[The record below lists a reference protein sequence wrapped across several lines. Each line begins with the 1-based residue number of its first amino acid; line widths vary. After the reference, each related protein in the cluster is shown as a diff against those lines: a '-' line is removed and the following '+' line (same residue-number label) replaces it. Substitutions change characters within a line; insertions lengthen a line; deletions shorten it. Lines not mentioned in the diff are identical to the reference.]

1 MKNFNQ
7 KYGPWALITG
17 ASSGIGESF
26 ASQLAAKGLNL
37 ALVARRKDRLDA
49 LAQKLEKRF
58 HIETKTIGV
67 DLLHQDFLEPIK
79 QVTDDLQIG
88 LLVNN
93 AGLWKMNSYIETSL
107 EDEFNMIDL
116 NIKAPSILTHHF
128 AKKMKPKILI
138 TGATGTT
145 GQYAIQALMEK
156 GADLR
161 AMVKTIDD
169 RSKSLEELGVE
180 VVQADFL
187 DLHGLRKAL
196 NGVNRAYFVYPFM
209 DHLPKAAGYFAKV
222 AKEQNIELV
231 VSMSQMNVH
240 EGTNSP
246 ASQNHLIAEDI
257 LDWAN
262 VGAVHIRPALF
273 AWNYLGMAAPTVVSE
288 KKFYF
293 PNPEAKY
300 TIVHPQGIGE
310 VVAEILTDENIQQ
323 HIGQRYELSG
333 SRIYN
338 GSEVA
343 DEIGKLLNQTI
354 EYVPIPVEMWI
365 EAMKNVPTVN
375 AFLATH
381 LKEFSRDIALGKF
394 NKTTDV
400 VKNMTGHEPR
410 SFEEYLTEHKD
421 VFLN

>member
-1 MKNFNQ
+1 
-7 KYGPWALITG
+7 
-17 ASSGIGESF
+17 
-26 ASQLAAKGLNL
+26 
-37 ALVARRKDRLDA
+37 
-49 LAQKLEKRF
+49 
-58 HIETKTIGV
+58 
-67 DLLHQDFLEPIK
+67 
-79 QVTDDLQIG
+79 
-88 LLVNN
+88 
-93 AGLWKMNSYIETSL
+93 
-107 EDEFNMIDL
+107 
-116 NIKAPSILTHHF
+116 
-128 AKKMKPKILI
+128 MKPKILV

-145 GQYAIQALMEK
+145 GQYAVQALIKK

-161 AMVKTIDD
+161 AMVRTIDD
-169 RSKSLEELGVE
+169 RSNALEELGVE
-180 VVQADFL
+180 VVQSDFL

-222 AKEQNIELV
+222 AKEERVELV

-293 PNPEAKY
+293 PNPEARY
-300 TIVHPQGIGE
+300 TIIHPQDIGE
-310 VVAEILTDENIQQ
+310 VVAKILTDENIQQ
-323 HIGQRYELSG
+323 HIGRKYELSG
-333 SRIYN
+333 SKIYS

-343 DEIGKLLNQTI
+343 DAIGNLLDQKI

-365 EAMKNVPTVN
+365 DAMKNAPTVN

-381 LKEFSRDIALGKF
+381 LKELSEDIAMGKF

-400 VKNMTGHEPR
+400 VKNITGHEPR
-410 SFEEYLTEHKD
+410 TFEDYIKEHID
-421 VFLN
+421 LFTN